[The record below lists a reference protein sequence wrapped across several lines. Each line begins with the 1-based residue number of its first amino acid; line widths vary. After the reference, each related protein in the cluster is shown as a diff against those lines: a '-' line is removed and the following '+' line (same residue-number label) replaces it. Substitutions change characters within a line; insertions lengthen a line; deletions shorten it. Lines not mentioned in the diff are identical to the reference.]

1 MTNRPIYQT
10 TRDLSNENKIKA
22 IIEPKWR
29 CELKKLPFAYHVDWM
44 AMRANSPLAFI
55 EIKWREN
62 LSISKYPE
70 YMLSL
75 NKWMMGKEYTNET
88 KIPFILIVHFTEG
101 TYYVK
106 QDNLEVRY
114 GFGGRYDRGDSQD
127 VEPMVFIPIGA
138 FVLV

>member
-10 TRDLSNENKIKA
+10 TRDISNENKIKA
-22 IIEPKWR
+22 IIEPKWQ

-44 AMRANSPLAFI
+44 AMRGNSPLAFI

-62 LSISKYPE
+62 LPINKYPE

-75 NKWMMGKEYTNET
+75 NKWMRGKEYTNET

-106 QDNLEVRY
+106 QDSLEVRY